1 MNLVFVATI
10 ARSYSSCT
18 APPPPWPLAV
28 VFTVHSELAKW
39 CNAPVGMAVV
49 SNNSYA
55 KAMSPAPL
63 RQSCDSVKISTAA
76 ESSMENTSEK
86 SPVMVDGTGYRIG

>member
-1 MNLVFVATI
+1 
-10 ARSYSSCT
+10 
-18 APPPPWPLAV
+18 
-28 VFTVHSELAKW
+28 
-39 CNAPVGMAVV
+39 MAVV

-55 KAMSPAPL
+55 KAMSPPPL
-63 RQSCDSVKISTAA
+63 PQSCDSVKISTAA